1 MRGVQSYKWEN
12 LGVMIPAW
20 KAIKLGTKTLSQ
32 MSNTN
37 DHPIFFSQFKKQLLL
52 LLCSGDLVLCSHLES

>member
-1 MRGVQSYKWEN
+1 MGGVQSYKWEN
-12 LGVMIPAW
+12 LGIMIPAW

-37 DHPIFFSQFKKQLLL
+37 DHPIFFHILRNSF
-52 LLCSGDLVLCSHLES
+52 SSSYAVVT